1 MDLRIQKDCANID
14 WNEVSQL
21 MQSVNIGSHPPEIR
35 QKAFA
40 NSAAVVFVF
49 AEEKLIGLGRAVSDC
64 TYEAAIYDIAVHPEY
79 QGKGIGKTIVETLM
93 ESLPT
98 CSFILYAA
106 PGKEG
111 FYAKLGFRRLKTG
124 MGLFRKKEYMRERG
138 FTD

>member
-1 MDLRIQKDCANID
+1 MDLRIQKDCSNIN
-14 WNEVSQL
+14 WHEVSQL
-21 MQSVNIGSHPPEIR
+21 MLSVNIGSFPAEIR
-35 QKAFA
+35 QKAFE
-40 NSAAVVFVF
+40 NSASVVFVF
-49 AEEKLIGLGRAVSDC
+49 DKDKLVGVGRAVSDY

-79 QGKGIGKTIVETLM
+79 QGKGIGKTIVQTLM

-98 CSFILYAA
+98 CNFILYAA

-111 FYAKLGFRRLKTG
+111 FYAKLGFRKLKTG